1 MARVGVALALV
12 ALIASI
18 IWLLAPR
25 GGIPAVVAPGVQA
38 QLVAKE
44 FNFLE
49 GPVGTE
55 DGGLYFTDLPANK
68 IYRLGPDGLIS
79 VAREESGQANGLVVT
94 SDGALLAAEMT
105 DRRISKWTG
114 TGAVTTISDRIGANR
129 YMAPNDLIAD
139 AQGGIYFTD
148 PGKFGEPAGTSYVY
162 YLPPGRKEPVVVD
175 DQIRAPKRDCPD
187 PRRQDADRVR
197 YGRRRGVRL

>member
-12 ALIASI
+12 TLIASI
-18 IWLLAPR
+18 VWLLAPR

-55 DGGLYFTDLPANK
+55 DGGLYFTDLPTNK
-68 IYRLGPDGLIS
+68 IYRLDPDDLTS

-105 DRRISKWTG
+105 DRRI
-114 TGAVTTISDRIGANR
+114 R
-129 YMAPNDLIAD
+129 
-139 AQGGIYFTD
+139 
-148 PGKFGEPAGTSYVY
+148 
-162 YLPPGRKEPVVVD
+162 
-175 DQIRAPKRDCPD
+175 
-187 PRRQDADRVR
+187 
-197 YGRRRGVRL
+197 